1 MKSHQT
7 FNILKITL
15 KNLAQLTLKK
25 YHPEIIGVTGSV
37 GKTSTKEAIYLVLKD
52 EKRVRR
58 TQGNFNNELGVP
70 LTILGD
76 YNKITGF
83 SFWLKVFFQSI
94 KQLIVKNIN
103 YPEVL
108 ILEMAADRPGDINYL
123 THLARPKIGVITAI
137 GKIPVHVQYYSSP
150 LAVAKEKGRL
160 IEILPINGY
169 AILNY
174 DDELV
179 LDLKSKTRAQIIS
192 YGFKDE
198 ADIQIIN
205 VEYKFDEKENPKGVS
220 FKIQYG
226 GVMVP
231 FRLNN
236 ILGKPQ
242 IYSVAAATAVGI
254 CYGINLVKISESLS
268 DYQPFDHRMKILKG
282 IKDSVILDD
291 CYNASP
297 ISVEAG
303 LETLNHFQQRRKVAI
318 LGDMLELGK
327 YSDEAHEEIGKEVA
341 KKVDFLICIG
351 EKAKL
356 IAESAI
362 KHNFDKNKI
371 LIFNNSD
378 SAKKMIKKE
387 IGNFDVILIKGSH
400 AMQLDKIVE
409 ELKRENENE
418 N

>member
-1 MKSHQT
+1 MKSHLPYK
-7 FNILKITL
+7 ILKISL

-25 YHPEIIGVTGSV
+25 YQPEIIGVTGSV
-37 GKTSTKEAIYLVLKD
+37 GKTSTKEAIYLVLKN

-76 YNKITGF
+76 YEKITGF
-83 SFWLKVFFQSI
+83 SFWFKVIFQSI
-94 KQLIVKNIN
+94 GQLIIKNKK

-108 ILEMAADRPGDINYL
+108 ILEMAADKPGDIGYL
-123 THLARPKIGVITAI
+123 TRLAKPKIGVITAI
-137 GKIPVHVQYYSSP
+137 GKIPVHVQHYSTPS
-150 LAVAKEKGRL
+150 AVAREKGKL
-160 IEILPINGY
+160 IEVLPTSGY
-169 AILNY
+169 AVLNC

-179 LDLKSKTRAQIIS
+179 WELKSKTRAQIIG
-192 YGFKDE
+192 YGFDDE

-205 VEYKFDEKENPKGVS
+205 LEYKFDEKEIPQGVA

-226 GVMVP
+226 NTIVP
-231 FRLNN
+231 FRLKN

-242 IYSVAAATAVGI
+242 VYSAAAAIAVGI
-254 CYGINLVKISESLS
+254 IYGINLVKISEFLS
-268 DYQPFDHRMKILKG
+268 DYQPFEHRMKILKG
-282 IKDSVILDD
+282 IKNAVILDD

-297 ISVEAG
+297 ISVQAG
-303 LETLNHFQQRRKVAI
+303 LETLNYFSKRRKVAI

-327 YSDEAHEEIGKEVA
+327 YSDEAHQEIGKEVA
-341 KKVDFLICIG
+341 KKVDFLICVG

-362 KHNFDKNKI
+362 KHNFDKNKV
-371 LIFNNSD
+371 LIFNNSE

-387 IGNFDVILIKGSH
+387 IGNFDVVLVKGSH
-400 AMQLDKIVE
+400 AMQLDKIVD
-409 ELKRENENE
+409 ELTMIA
-418 N
+418 

>member
-1 MKSHQT
+1 MKSPLLYK
-7 FNILKITL
+7 ILKISL

-25 YHPEIIGVTGSV
+25 YQPEIIGVTGSV
-37 GKTSTKEAIYLVLKD
+37 GKTSTKEAIYLVLKN

-76 YNKITGF
+76 YEKITGVN
-83 SFWLKVFFQSI
+83 FWFKVVFQSMG
-94 KQLIVKNIN
+94 QLIIKNKK

-108 ILEMAADRPGDINYL
+108 ILEMAADKPGDIGYL
-123 THLARPKIGVITAI
+123 TRLARPKIGVITAI
-137 GKIPVHVQYYSSP
+137 GKIPVHVQHYSTP
-150 LAVAKEKGRL
+150 LAVAKEKGKL
-160 IEILPINGY
+160 IEVLPTSGY
-169 AILNY
+169 AVLNC

-179 LDLKSKTRAQIIS
+179 WELKSKTRAQIIS
-192 YGFKDE
+192 YGFNDE

-205 VEYKFDEKENPKGVS
+205 LEYKFDEKEIPQGVA

-226 GVMVP
+226 NTIVP
-231 FRLNN
+231 FRLKN

-242 IYSVAAATAVGI
+242 VYSAAAAIAVGI
-254 CYGINLVKISESLS
+254 IYGINLVKISEFLS
-268 DYQPFDHRMKILKG
+268 DYQPFEHRMKILKG
-282 IKDSVILDD
+282 IKNAVILDD

-297 ISVEAG
+297 ISVQAG
-303 LETLNHFQQRRKVAI
+303 LETLNYFSKRRKVAI

-327 YSDEAHEEIGKEVA
+327 YSDEAHQEIGKEVA
-341 KKVDFLICIG
+341 KKVDFLICVG

-362 KHNFDKNKI
+362 RHNFDKNKV
-371 LIFNNSD
+371 LIFNNSE

-387 IGNFDVILIKGSH
+387 IGNFDVVLVKGSR

-409 ELKRENENE
+409 ELVMVA
-418 N
+418 

>member
-1 MKSHQT
+1 MKSHLPYK
-7 FNILKITL
+7 ILKISL

-25 YHPEIIGVTGSV
+25 YQPEIIGVTGSV
-37 GKTSTKEAIYLVLKD
+37 GKTSTKEAIYLVLKN

-76 YNKITGF
+76 YEKITGF
-83 SFWLKVFFQSI
+83 SFWFKVIFQSI
-94 KQLIVKNIN
+94 GQLIIKNKK

-108 ILEMAADRPGDINYL
+108 ILEMAADKPGDIGYL
-123 THLARPKIGVITAI
+123 TRLAKPKIGVITAI
-137 GKIPVHVQYYSSP
+137 GKIPVHVQHYSTPS
-150 LAVAKEKGRL
+150 AVAREKGKL
-160 IEILPINGY
+160 IEVLPTSGY
-169 AILNY
+169 AVLNC

-179 LDLKSKTRAQIIS
+179 WELKSKTRAQIIG
-192 YGFKDE
+192 YGFDDE

-205 VEYKFDEKENPKGVS
+205 LEYKFDEKEIPQGVA

-226 GVMVP
+226 NTIVP
-231 FRLNN
+231 FRLKN

-242 IYSVAAATAVGI
+242 VYSAAAAIAVGI
-254 CYGINLVKISESLS
+254 IYGINLVKISEFLN
-268 DYQPFDHRMKILKG
+268 DYQPFEHRMKILKG
-282 IKDSVILDD
+282 IKNAVILDD

-297 ISVEAG
+297 VSVQAG
-303 LETLNHFQQRRKVAI
+303 LETLNYFSKRRKVAI

-327 YSDEAHEEIGKEVA
+327 YSDEAHQEIGKEVA
-341 KKVDFLICIG
+341 KKVDFLICVG

-362 KHNFDKNKI
+362 KHNFDKNKV
-371 LIFNNSD
+371 LIFNNSE

-387 IGNFDVILIKGSH
+387 IGNFDVVLVKGSR

-409 ELKRENENE
+409 ELVMVA
-418 N
+418 